1 MLNNLL
7 YIILLILGFPSGL
20 YLAKICK
27 EEIKKWRKRMI
38 LISVVCFILSIVML
52 ISGFEYKLAFAIGL
66 LFIVI
71 TFLTI
76 VWKSHST

>member
-20 YLAKICK
+20 YLARICK
-27 EEIKKWRKRMI
+27 DEIKKWRKRMI
-38 LISVVCFILSIVML
+38 FISVISFISAIVVL

-66 LFIVI
+66 FFIVI

-76 VWKSHST
+76 VWKSH